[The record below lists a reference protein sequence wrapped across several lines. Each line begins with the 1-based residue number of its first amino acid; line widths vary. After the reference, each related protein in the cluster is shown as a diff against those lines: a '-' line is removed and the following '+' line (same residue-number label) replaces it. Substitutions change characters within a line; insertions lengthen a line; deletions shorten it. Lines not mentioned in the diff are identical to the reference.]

1 MEETGHMAGARA
13 IALDKVTVRYAARGE
28 PSLRDFSFEVSE
40 GECVLLTGGS
50 GCGKSTVIRL
60 LNGLVP
66 HVYEAEVSGSVSVL
80 GHTPA
85 ERPLQETGRTVSTV
99 FQNPRTQ
106 FFCTEPLSEMAFG
119 GENAG
124 ADPAGLRA
132 RVARVADR
140 VGVAHLA
147 QHSMFTLSGGEKQR
161 VALASAVCDQPRI
174 YLLDEPTANLDD
186 EAVQELRSTLTRL
199 RDSGATLV
207 IAEHRLHYLRGLVD
221 RVVRMDAGRTAQTYS
236 SADFWNIPGQTR
248 RTLGLR
254 SLHPPATAKS
264 PKPAA
269 DEHSGLVCDHP
280 RFGELPFPRGMVTAL
295 VGRNGVGKTHTAR
308 ILSGLE
314 KSPARVTL
322 DGRPLTRR
330 QRTRRAF
337 LAAQDVNR
345 QLFGP
350 SVREELTLGRQGIA
364 PSAVDA
370 ALRRLDIDQLADRH
384 PLSLSGGQQQRVAIA
399 SALVEG
405 REIYIFDEPSSGLDY
420 RAMQSVSGVLTEL
433 AASGKILIL
442 ITHDHE
448 LADACA
454 HALVSLSAP
463 SA

>member
-1 MEETGHMAGARA
+1 MDGGQA
-13 IALDKVTVRYAARGE
+13 IALDEVTVRYAARDE
-28 PSLRDFSFEVSE
+28 PSLRGFSFEVSE

-50 GCGKSTVIRL
+50 GCGKSTVMRL
-60 LNGLVP
+60 LNGLIP
-66 HVYEAEVSGSVSVL
+66 HVHDAEVSGGVRVL
-80 GHTPA
+80 GHSPA
-85 ERPLQETGRTVSTV
+85 DRPLWETGRMVSTV

-124 ADPAGLRA
+124 EAPAGLRA

-140 VGVAHLA
+140 EGVAHLA
-147 QHSMFTLSGGEKQR
+147 HHSMFTLSGGEKQR

-186 EAVQELRSTLTRL
+186 EAVQVLRSTLTRL
-199 RDSGATLV
+199 RASGATIV

-221 RVVRMDAGRTAQTYS
+221 RVVRMDAGRTAQTCS
-236 SADFWNIPGQTR
+236 AADFWNIPGQTR
-248 RTLGLR
+248 RGLGLR
-254 SLHPPATAKS
+254 SLHPPAAAKT
-264 PKPAA
+264 PRTAA
-269 DEHSGLVCDHP
+269 DEHTGLACDHP
-280 RFGELPFPRGMVTAL
+280 RFGTLLFPRGKVTAL

-308 ILSGLE
+308 ILTGLE
-314 KSPARVTL
+314 KTPAHVTL

-350 SVREELTLGRQGIA
+350 SVREELTLGRQDIA
-364 PSAVDA
+364 PSAVDD
-370 ALRRLDIDQLADRH
+370 ALRRLEIGHLADRH

-405 REIYIFDEPSSGLDY
+405 REVYIFDEPSSGLDY
-420 RAMQSVSGVLTEL
+420 RAMQSVSGALTEL
-433 AASGKILIL
+433 AAMGKILIL
-442 ITHDHE
+442 ITHDQE
-448 LADACA
+448 LADECA
-454 HALVSLSAP
+454 HAVVSLPAP
-463 SA
+463 AT